1 MLVINIV
8 QFLENIKEQTV
19 QHNPVLGHARQL
31 PGYATDTILE
41 ISEVQVHVFAMLASG
56 LVSIIAL
63 EIVSNVTIFII

>member
-19 QHNPVLGHARQL
+19 QYNSVLGHTWQL
-31 PGYATDTILE
+31 PGYAADTILE
-41 ISEVQVHVFAMLASG
+41 IGEVQVHVFAMLASG

-63 EIVSNVTIFII
+63 EIVSNVTIFIS

>member
-8 QFLENIKEQTV
+8 QFFENIKEQTV

-31 PGYATDTILE
+31 PRYAADTILE
-41 ISEVQVHVFAMLASG
+41 IGEVQVHVFAMLASG